1 MKIKRE
7 RERKREKDVERAHQ
21 FLAHQRFDFRHQI
34 AAAHLNNRVRND
46 EIKWNNQKKKWTKT
60 KIKERETT
68 RLIKV
73 VNVCWNVNL
82 T

>member
-46 EIKWNNQKKKWTKT
+46 EIK
-60 KIKERETT
+60 
-68 RLIKV
+68 
-73 VNVCWNVNL
+73 
-82 T
+82 